1 LSVIQYLRARTRLW
15 GAAGLWAGILLIAFD
30 LYAAAVTYIPQYQV
44 RNDFRLIYG
53 AALTALRHGY
63 NHLYDLSAQKATVE
77 SLGAGFYWSPFLNP
91 PPLVWLATPLTLL
104 PFNVAIVL
112 WTVLLFAAAL
122 LAWYLAAPGG
132 RLTRAAHLA
141 LWLGLFP
148 VAFGLMV
155 GQPVALVAAAV
166 AAAWWLAARDRP
178 VLAGLALSVI
188 AIKPQVALL
197 VPLCLLISGH
207 ARMFGSW
214 LVATGVMV
222 LIALAALGADG
233 LHRYSD
239 VLSLASQWEPTR
251 RYAVAGP
258 LGLGPQLYAV
268 QAIVVVAAVMA
279 AWRHRHAGVEAPIAA
294 GITASL
300 LFTPYVGFQD
310 FAMLVV
316 AGWLVLR
323 AQRSRWQLGLLVVG
337 YALLELALL
346 VLAIPILLAEAA
358 LLISLALPAA
368 QPPRD
373 LRGVHG
379 VVGGHV
385 PDEAGDRD
393 LANGGQRA

>member
-1 LSVIQYLRARTRLW
+1 LSVVEYLRARTRLW

-30 LYAAAVTYIPQYQV
+30 IYAAVVTYIPQFQV

-63 NHLYDLSAQKATVE
+63 SHLYDLSAQKATVE
-77 SLGAGFYWSPFLNP
+77 GLGAGFYWSPFLNP
-91 PPLVWLATPLTLL
+91 PPLVWLATPFTLL
-104 PFNVAIVL
+104 PFSVALVF
-112 WTVLLFAAAL
+112 WTALLLAAAVL
-122 LAWYLAAPGG
+122 TWYLVAPGG

-148 VAFGLMV
+148 VAFGLLV

-166 AAAWWLAARDRP
+166 ATSWWLAEKNRP

-197 VPLCLLISGH
+197 VPLCLLVSGH
-207 ARMFGSW
+207 ARMFGTW
-214 LVATGVMV
+214 LVATGLMV
-222 LIALAALGADG
+222 LVALAALGPDG
-233 LHRYSD
+233 LHRYVD

-258 LGLGPQLYAV
+258 LGLGPQIAV
-268 QAIVVVAAVMA
+268 VQGLVAAAAAWV
-279 AWRHRHAGVEAPIAA
+279 AWRHRHGSVGVPIAA

-323 AQRSRWQLGLLVVG
+323 AQPSRLQLGLLVIG
-337 YALLELALL
+337 YGLLELALL
-346 VLAIPILLAEAA
+346 VLAVPILLAEAA
-358 LLISLALPAA
+358 FLISLALPAA

-385 PDEAGDRD
+385 PDEAGDGN
-393 LANGGQRA
+393 LADRGQRA

>member
-1 LSVIQYLRARTRLW
+1 VIQYLGARTRLW

-30 LYAAAVTYIPQYQV
+30 LYAAVVTYIPQYKV

-63 NHLYDLSAQKATVE
+63 GHLYDLSAQKATVE
-77 SLGAGFYWSPFLNP
+77 GLGAGFYWSPFLNP
-91 PPLVWLATPLTLL
+91 PPLVWLATPFTLV

-112 WTVLLFAAAL
+112 WTALLLGAVL

-166 AAAWWLAARDRP
+166 AASWWLADRNHP
-178 VLAGLALSVI
+178 VLAGLSLSVV

-197 VPLCLLISGH
+197 VPLCLLVSGH
-207 ARMFGSW
+207 ARIFGSW
-214 LVATGVMV
+214 LVATGLMV
-222 LIALAALGADG
+222 LVALAALGPDG
-233 LHRYSD
+233 IHRYSE

-258 LGLGPQLYAV
+258 LGLGPQIYVV
-268 QAIVVVAAVMA
+268 QAIVLVAAVAA
-279 AWRHRHAGVEAPIAA
+279 AWRQRDAGVEVPMAA

-323 AQRSRWQLGLLVVG
+323 AQPSRLQLGLLVMG

-346 VLAIPILLAEAA
+346 VQAIPILLAE
-358 LLISLALPAA
+358 LLLLASFVWK
-368 QPPRD
+368 PPD
-373 LRGVHG
+373 VQSIPGLD
-379 VVGGHV
+379 GGMRV
-385 PDEAGDRD
+385 
-393 LANGGQRA
+393 

>member
-1 LSVIQYLRARTRLW
+1 MSVVQYLRARTRLW
-15 GAAGLWAGILLIAFD
+15 GAAGVWAGILLIAFD

-63 NHLYDLSAQKATVE
+63 DHLYDLPAQKATVE
-77 SLGAGFYWSPFLNP
+77 GLGAGFYWSPFLNP
-91 PPLVWLATPLTLL
+91 PPLVWLATPFTLL

-112 WTVLLFAAAL
+112 WTALLLAAAL
-122 LAWYLAAPGG
+122 FAWYLVAPGS

-197 VPLCLLISGH
+197 VPLCLLVSGH
-207 ARMFGSW
+207 TRLFASW
-214 LVATGVMV
+214 LAATVVMV
-222 LIALAALGADG
+222 LVALAALGSDG
-233 LHRYSD
+233 IQRYTD
-239 VLSLASQWEPTR
+239 VLGLASQWEPTR
-251 RYAVAGP
+251 RYAVSGP
-258 LGLGPQLYAV
+258 LGLGPQIYAV
-268 QAIVVVAAVMA
+268 QAIVVVASAVA
-279 AWRHRHAGVEAPIAA
+279 AWRHRHAGVEVPIAA

-310 FAMLVV
+310 FALLVV

-323 AQRSRWQLGLLVVG
+323 AQPSPWQLGLLVVG

-393 LANGGQRA
+393 LADPGQRA

>member
-1 LSVIQYLRARTRLW
+1 MSVIQYLRARTRLW

-63 NHLYDLSAQKATVE
+63 GHLYDLSAQKATVE

-91 PPLVWLATPLTLL
+91 PPLVWLATPFTLL
-104 PFNVAIVL
+104 PFNVAVVL
-112 WTVLLFAAAL
+112 WTVLLLAAVL

-166 AAAWWLAARDRP
+166 AAAWWLADRDRP
-178 VLAGLALSVI
+178 VLAGLALSLI

-197 VPLCLLISGH
+197 VPLCLLVSGH

-214 LVATGVMV
+214 LVATALMV
-222 LIALAALGADG
+222 LVALAALGPDG
-233 LHRYSD
+233 IHRYNE
-239 VLSLASQWEPTR
+239 VLGLASQWEPTR
-251 RYAVAGP
+251 RYAIAGP
-258 LGLGPQLYAV
+258 LGLGPQIYVV
-268 QAIVVVAAVMA
+268 QALVVVAAVAA
-279 AWRHRHAGVEAPIAA
+279 AWRNRHAGVEVPMAA

-323 AQRSRWQLGLLVVG
+323 AQPSRWQMGLLVLG

-358 LLISLALPAA
+358 FLISVALPAA

-373 LRGVHG
+373 LRGAHR
-379 VVGGHV
+379 VVGGDVAH
-385 PDEAGDRD
+385 R
-393 LANGGQRA
+393 LRR